1 MNMNAETQALAE
13 KVARGKGLNADDREL
28 MQSIALKGGA
38 DLKEYADTI
47 VELGRKTE
55 HLTFDLIQGS
65 GRFGLYL
72 KVNVPGS
79 YKSLN
84 MGKAKFER
92 FLQGVKDIG
101 YEAIIKAFDAGKPA
115 HWEIDMN
122 GK

>member
-1 MNMNAETQALAE
+1 MNMNADTKALAE
-13 KVARGKGLNADDREL
+13 KVARGKGLNAEDRDL
-28 MQSIALKGGA
+28 MQKIALAGGK
-38 DLKEYADTI
+38 DLTEYANMV
-47 VELGRKTE
+47 VELGKKTE

-84 MGKAKFER
+84 MGKAKFQR
-92 FLQGVKDIG
+92 FLLGVKDIG
-101 YEAIIKAFDAGKPA
+101 YETIIKAFDDGKPA

-122 GK
+122 SK